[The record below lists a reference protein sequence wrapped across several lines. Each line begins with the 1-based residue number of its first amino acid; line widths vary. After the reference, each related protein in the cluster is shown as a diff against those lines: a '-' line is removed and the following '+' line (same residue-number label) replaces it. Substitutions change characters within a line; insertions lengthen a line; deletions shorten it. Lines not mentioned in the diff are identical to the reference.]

1 MAWTQ
6 AQFDALDTAISMGAL
21 TVRYADRTVTY
32 RSLEEMLKI
41 RDMMADELGLS
52 GVLGSSIRKLSYAKG
67 IE

>member
-1 MAWTQ
+1 
-6 AQFDALDTAISMGAL
+6 MGAL